1 MSAFLFSPPRQSPGE
16 FHFKLACR
24 RSQRSLFQF
33 SSRRQEEGRE
43 PVQTSLQGTHPKRAR
58 VAVAVPG
65 QEQAPRAVG
74 AQPRLAV
81 NQSARM
87 SARIRRHNACAP
99 LNTVRLAPTPVN
111 SIDSSEGRLD
121 ACTAAKPL
129 PAYTRDRAHGGRRG
143 QGRRSG
149 ASMRTPL
156 RRIPLRISAC

>member
-1 MSAFLFSPPRQSPGE
+1 MFERDAKCRRSFFSPPRKSPGE
-16 FHFKLACR
+16 FHFKLACWRSLR
-24 RSQRSLFQF
+24 RLFQF
-33 SSRRQEEGRE
+33 SSRRQEKGRE

-65 QEQAPRAVG
+65 QEQAPQAVG

-99 LNTVRLAPTPVN
+99 LNSVRLAPMPIN
-111 SIDSSEGRLD
+111 SIDSSEGRLE

-129 PAYTRDRAHGGRRG
+129 PAHTRNRAHGGGRG
-143 QGRRSG
+143 QGRRCR
-149 ASMRTPL
+149 AR
-156 RRIPLRISAC
+156 A